1 MTERNCPQAP
11 AAPPE
16 RARQRL
22 LLILRA
28 HAALCALLC
37 AAVATAEDNLNSPA
51 TADGSAHQS
60 AVAKYFSE
68 WFERSDRAKESQ
80 PHWMTPVVTV
90 TPRLEQ
96 EYRYDQVWQN
106 RPKSVSFQSYG
117 FNKGLELIPTE
128 QTEVILGVPGYQKE
142 TSPTEDKQGFADASF
157 LLKYRFLSANEE
169 NGNYIVTGF
178 LGVSVPTGSDE
189 FTTGH
194 TIYTPTIAAGKGWGT
209 RERGVD
215 IQSTLGISWP
225 DGNEKEIGVPIVWN
239 TALQAHILDK
249 LWPEVEANYTHYKE
263 GPNAGKSQT
272 LITTGLILGRYEL
285 IGRVRFVIGA
295 GYQQAVSS
303 FRTVNNGWIVTARAP
318 F

>member
-1 MTERNCPQAP
+1 MRFKGDVRVARQSIPMVVAMAAVLAFAAQPGCAADTQAAP
-11 AAPPE
+11 AATDASSDANGVS
-16 RARQRL
+16 R
-22 LLILRA
+22 
-28 HAALCALLC
+28 
-37 AAVATAEDNLNSPA
+37 
-51 TADGSAHQS
+51 
-60 AVAKYFSE
+60 YFKE

-96 EYRYDQVWQN
+96 EYRYDQLWQT
-106 RPKSVSFQSYG
+106 RPKGISVQNYG
-117 FNKGLELIPTE
+117 LNKGLELIPTE
-128 QTEVILGVPGYQKE
+128 HSEIILGVPGYIKE
-142 TSPTEDKQGFADASF
+142 TGPTEDKQGFADASL

-178 LGVSVPTGSDE
+178 LGVAVPTGSDE

-215 IQSTLGISWP
+215 IQTTLGISLP
-225 DGNEKEIGVPIVWN
+225 DGNQSRIGVPIVWN
-239 TALQAHILDK
+239 TAFQAHVADK
-249 LWPEVEANYTHYKE
+249 LWPEVEANYTYWKE
-263 GPNAGKSQT
+263 GPNAGKGQMV
-272 LITTGLILGRYEL
+272 ITSGLILGRYEL
-285 IGRVRFVIGA
+285 IDRVRFVLGA

-303 FRTVNNGWIVTARAP
+303 FRTFNHGWIVTARAP